1 MPRVHEPFIYIL
13 SVQVFSVLTWS
24 DLHLPPYISYILYLY
39 LIIYIVLCLFIL
51 SNFIDLFMLRSNIV
65 FMYSFWLSIVINRG
79 KEGTEAY
86 VDKFGFKEVC
96 SQNNKLWLISFLIN
110 NPIYRILQI
119 FSCPE
124 KIFLLHSSMKWTLL
138 LWTKD
143 TFVQIPTCCGSI
155 PQEEKSKQ
163 IENYGIENHKFL
175 TLFIVKAYIIK
186 PISDN

>member
-1 MPRVHEPFIYIL
+1 MPRVHETFIYIL

-39 LIIYIVLCLFIL
+39 LIIYTVLCLFIL

-65 FMYSFWLSIVINRG
+65 FMYIFWLSIVINRG

-96 SQNNKLWLISFLIN
+96 SPNNKLWLISFLIN
-110 NPIYRILQI
+110 NPFYRILQI

-124 KIFLLHSSMKWTLL
+124 KIFFITFKHEMNLITLNERHFCSDTDMLWLHSPGRKIKANRK
-138 LWTKD
+138 LWYWES
-143 TFVQIPTCCGSI
+143 QISC
-155 PQEEKSKQ
+155 
-163 IENYGIENHKFL
+163 
-175 TLFIVKAYIIK
+175 
-186 PISDN
+186 PIHFYSVYY